1 MRRILIAGTNSGCG
15 KTSVVCA
22 VLQAFVNRKIAVSS
36 FKCGPDYIDPMFH
49 SRVTGVPA
57 YNLDRRFC
65 DKNMVNFLLQSYG
78 GDFAV
83 IEGVMGFYDG
93 ADENSSSCAVS
104 VDTGTPAVIV
114 VDCKGMSQ
122 SIGALIQGF
131 LNYQKNKIVGFI
143 FNRLPESLIF
153 QTKELCCKLGT
164 EYLGRL
170 PYSKEYFIES
180 RHLGLVTADEIS
192 DLKNKLQLLADIGS
206 RNILLDRLYEL
217 AAQAEE
223 INFDIPDISVLSE
236 KKIIVGVAYDK
247 AFCFYYEE
255 NFELLRRLGCEIVF
269 FSPMCDKR
277 LPDGICGLWLGGGYP
292 ELYAKQLSENT
303 EMLCGIYEAMSGGMP
318 VIAECGGY
326 LYLNREIEDANGIF
340 YKAAGFFD
348 GKAYRT
354 DKLKRFGYADLIANS
369 DNLLCEKNGVLKT
382 HEFHYWE
389 CSNLGKDF
397 TAIRKNGVSDLCVHC
412 NDTIYAGFPHLYLWA
427 NINAAER
434 FVKKCM
440 EYRKN
445 GANK

>member
-49 SRVTGVPA
+49 SRITGVPA

-65 DKNMVNFLLQSYG
+65 DENTVNYLLQSFG

-93 ADENSSSCAVS
+93 ADENSSSCAIS
-104 VDTGTPAVIV
+104 VGTGTPAVIV

-131 LNYQKNKIVGFI
+131 LNYRKNKIVGFI
-143 FNRLPESLIF
+143 FNRLPESLVP
-153 QTKELCCKLGT
+153 QTKKICCELGT

-170 PYSKEYFIES
+170 PYSKEYCIES
-180 RHLGLVTADEIS
+180 RHLGLVAADEIL
-192 DLKNKLQLLADIGS
+192 DLKNKLQLLAKS
-206 RNILLDRLYEL
+206 AEKNILLDHIYEL
-217 AAQAEE
+217 AGQAEK
-223 INFDIPDISVLSE
+223 INFNTPDISALSD
-236 KKIIVGVAYDK
+236 KKIPVGIAYDK

-255 NFELLRRLGCEIVF
+255 NFELLRRLGCEIFF
-269 FSPMCDKR
+269 FSPMYDKR
-277 LPDGICGLWLGGGYP
+277 LPDSICGLWIGGGYP

-303 EMLCGIYEAMSGGMP
+303 EMLDEIYSAINSGLP

-326 LYLNREIEDANGIF
+326 LYLNREIKDVNGNL
-340 YKAAGFFD
+340 YKMVGAFE

-354 DKLKRFGYADLIANS
+354 DKLKRFGYADLTAVS
-369 DNLLCEKNGVLKT
+369 DNLICEKGGVLKT
-382 HEFHYWE
+382 HEYHYWD
-389 CSNLGKDF
+389 CSNLGSDF
-397 TAIRKNGVSDLCVHC
+397 TAVRKNGVSDSCVHC

-427 NINAAER
+427 NVNAAGR

-440 EYRKN
+440 EYKN
-445 GANK
+445 G